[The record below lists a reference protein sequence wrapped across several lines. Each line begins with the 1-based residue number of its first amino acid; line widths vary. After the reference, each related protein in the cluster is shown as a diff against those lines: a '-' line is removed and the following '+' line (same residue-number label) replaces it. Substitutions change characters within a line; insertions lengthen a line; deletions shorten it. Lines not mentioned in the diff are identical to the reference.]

1 MKMLNGV
8 NESRNYLFIQSA
20 QRVNGFFFLES
31 LCVPFF
37 DCITALCC
45 CLVGLTFSYDGIK
58 EKDTFRV
65 YHCCVVL
72 AYIGKKDVV
81 SESRNEKCGPRQSKH
96 TQQQRKWHQK

>member
-20 QRVNGFFFLES
+20 QRGESFFLSGNPSS

-37 DCITALCC
+37 DCITVLFCF
-45 CLVGLTFSYDGIK
+45 LVGLTFSYDGIK

-72 AYIGKKDVV
+72 AYIVKKML
-81 SESRNEKCGPRQSKH
+81 SAKLGMRMGLY
-96 TQQQRKWHQK
+96 QKKTY